1 MADGLLG
8 MQGSGEA
15 MWTLA
20 SRAPGT
26 HVTEQPQ

>member
-1 MADGLLG
+1 LADGLLG

-15 MWTLA
+15 MWTRVG
-20 SRAPGT
+20 RAPGM